1 LSTID
6 PAEVLGMSDEQSFAE
21 ALRAYGA
28 RWEQQAERLVG
39 VGEDLLVAGLH
50 EAEEGAGPDPLAL
63 RQSLTPRI
71 RPMLEAAAA
80 LENLATRGA
89 LPAGE
94 LPGTADPLAAP
105 DEGGPAWPAAPTLVE
120 VRDRLTAY
128 ARSRR
133 LVADDHFGG
142 PLEVRDASV
151 ARLTVTRL
159 TQRIAEQRMWTPVE
173 HPGLPEYGDDLAASV
188 GPASGWERTSWT
200 GVRSGSIRPRS
211 CTSCGGDGRAR
222 CQQCQGTAFE
232 RCEPLEPCALCH
244 GTGRRYA
251 RRTALIRSV
260 CDVCNGRGGVPCSF
274 CAGMGRRPCTGC
286 TDGSVGCQ
294 RCRGYGQLTEYV
306 EGTVERTPET
316 EVVLVGDGGQLGR
329 GAGDGFRPLLTLTRW
344 RPLPGLPEAVAA
356 AVRAALE
363 ERRPGQLRQRV
374 ELAVLPAFEVAY
386 TTAAGARRTA
396 WLVGDAHEVRAPG
409 VRWARLPFLAVIGL
423 P

>member
-1 LSTID
+1 MSTND
-6 PAEVLGMSDEQSFAE
+6 QAEVLGMSDQPSFAE

-28 RWEQQAERLVG
+28 RWEEQAERLVG
-39 VGEDLLVAGLH
+39 VGHDLLEAGLL
-50 EAEEGAGPDPLAL
+50 EAGGAAPDPLAL
-63 RQSLTPRI
+63 RQALTPRI
-71 RPMLEAAAA
+71 RPLLEAAAA
-80 LENLATRGA
+80 LENLATRAA
-89 LPAGE
+89 LPAGD
-94 LPGTADPLAAP
+94 LPGTAGPEPED
-105 DEGGPAWPAAPTLVE
+105 GGPAWPLAPTLVE
-120 VRDRLTAY
+120 VRDRLTAW

-151 ARLTVTRL
+151 ARITITRL
-159 TQRIAEQRMWTPVE
+159 TQRVAEQRMWTPVE

-188 GPASGWERTSWT
+188 GPASGWERSSWT
-200 GVRSGSIRPRS
+200 GVRAGTIRPRS
-211 CTSCGGDGRAR
+211 CSNCGGDGRAR
-222 CQQCQGTAFE
+222 CPRCQGSAFE

-274 CAGMGRRPCTGC
+274 CAGMGRRPCSGC
-286 TDGSVGCQ
+286 TDGSVACQ

-316 EVVLVGDGGQLGR
+316 EVLLIGDRGQLAGSADGGFQ
-329 GAGDGFRPLLTLTRW
+329 PLLTLTSW
-344 RPLPGLPEAVAA
+344 RPLPGLPEQVAA

-363 ERRPGQLRQRV
+363 QRRPGQLRQRIEV
-374 ELAVLPAFEVAY
+374 AVLPAVEVGY

-396 WLVGDAHEVRAPG
+396 WLVGDAREVKAPG